1 MIITNIIIINMI
13 IINMIII
20 NVIITNIAIERPVIV
35 SEERLLPQSD
45 GQAACSRPG

>member
-1 MIITNIIIINMI
+1 MI

-35 SEERLLPQSD
+35 SGERNLPQSD
-45 GQAACSRPG
+45 GQAACSRPE